1 MPLGAG
7 SSTFGSQGSRT
18 DGYSSLYFRYGVYGR
33 WGASKENDRYLLD
46 TFWPKVLG
54 ETGYAGLFFFVM
66 TVGILVSAAFR
77 IMVVSRLPEDAL
89 LFAGFA
95 GILVQIGR
103 GSCRERVGQYV

>member
-1 MPLGAG
+1 MRISDWSSDVCSSDLYSASVDIANDLMPLGAG

-66 TVGILVSAAFR
+66 TVGILVSAA
-77 IMVVSRLPEDAL
+77 
-89 LFAGFA
+89 
-95 GILVQIGR
+95 
-103 GSCRERVGQYV
+103 